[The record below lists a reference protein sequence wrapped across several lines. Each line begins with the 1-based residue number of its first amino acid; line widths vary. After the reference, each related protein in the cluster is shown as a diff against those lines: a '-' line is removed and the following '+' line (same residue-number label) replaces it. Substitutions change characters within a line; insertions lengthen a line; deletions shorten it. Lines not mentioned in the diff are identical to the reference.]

1 MQGKMYAQSEP
12 ARQSN
17 LYLQQAV
24 LRHLPTPVVALST
37 SRKAVFF
44 NRAAGR
50 VIGSPDTLQTSTNI
64 LGQEPVELGIKLLHN
79 LTWKVVLDELVEAQK
94 DAISTG
100 TDCPVH
106 EVDAVISN
114 TNLTCDERNFRILVS
129 ILTADDGNYFLLS
142 FERSAQTE
150 KKAMSGGEDQIS
162 SNDEHPVL
170 PTMVRHDTV
179 IDGGRDIN
187 RIKKAVFDSSN
198 VMGFILTVDEKF
210 YLANKKTREVLGDVM
225 GEAEGCD
232 GLSLREE
239 VDIWDENFMRL
250 LEPAEFPGMTLVRAR
265 KPFTNHRYGFTHTK
279 TGDRIVMNISGECL
293 YDDDTGEFLGGICWC
308 RGLQKYSEF
317 LSDQQQRTLESHE
330 TICNLMPHLVWTT
343 TTCGSCDWFSQRWYD
358 FTGMSREE
366 SLGSGFQNAI
376 HPDDLPVLMD
386 KWEQHRKLG
395 NECEVEIR
403 YRRKDGVYKW
413 MLARA
418 CPFKDESG
426 KILKW
431 YGTNTDIHDLVMAR
445 IEAAR
450 NKLQILTVLAH
461 AEVNLFSINKHRIVT
476 LAEGGMLWDSE
487 AESYDIHN
495 KSTMVGKDAIE
506 ISQQTQPGGVPG
518 YEKNVIDVLSGKVG
532 VAQSEDKI
540 GDRVFRTRVVAELEH
555 NSCDGGQKPKVKG
568 CLGLSIDITDMKAR
582 AALELDNARLTMEE
596 QAAKDS
602 NRVKSQF
609 LANGVIGMVELL
621 SEDPNLTPEQKEYVN
636 SIQLSAK
643 ALLTIVNDVLDFSK
657 IESGRLDIEE
667 VPFNLALI
675 VGELCK
681 MLSMFACQ
689 KGLKFSYENTMD
701 KDLELLGDPG
711 RTRQVLSNLLTNALK
726 FTKEGTVH
734 LSVSAR
740 PMSPQVIGD
749 EILEVQFIIE
759 DTGIGIEKHVLDKL
773 FRPFSQGDSST
784 ARLYGGTGLGL
795 TISKYLASLM
805 KGSITLQSTPGVGSK
820 AIFTVPL
827 KVSSYCRNPRLD
839 SSTWSPPHP
848 GFRLSER
855 TGLTLTPTWSQNLAR
870 RSINQDLVNQ
880 QISNCVADYP
890 PLPSPP
896 IDRSLRHS
904 SIETLNSSL
913 PLTLSP
919 EQRSKVHVL
928 VVEDNAINQTIAIK
942 NIRKLGFPVTAVW
955 NGREA
960 LSYLLS
966 PSPSQPRPS
975 IILMDVQMPVMD
987 GYEATRI
994 LRTGREYSLE
1004 VGTGDENNM
1013 LGVGRREDDGEK
1025 IGIGRRLSDIPVI
1038 AMTASAIQGD
1048 REKCHEAGMDDY
1060 LAKPVEKARLEE
1072 MLVKWANRRRG

>member
-1 MQGKMYAQSEP
+1 
-12 ARQSN
+12 
-17 LYLQQAV
+17 
-24 LRHLPTPVVALST
+24 
-37 SRKAVFF
+37 
-44 NRAAGR
+44 
-50 VIGSPDTLQTSTNI
+50 
-64 LGQEPVELGIKLLHN
+64 
-79 LTWKVVLDELVEAQK
+79 
-94 DAISTG
+94 
-100 TDCPVH
+100 
-106 EVDAVISN
+106 
-114 TNLTCDERNFRILVS
+114 
-129 ILTADDGNYFLLS
+129 
-142 FERSAQTE
+142 
-150 KKAMSGGEDQIS
+150 
-162 SNDEHPVL
+162 
-170 PTMVRHDTV
+170 
-179 IDGGRDIN
+179 
-187 RIKKAVFDSSN
+187 
-198 VMGFILTVDEKF
+198 
-210 YLANKKTREVLGDVM
+210 
-225 GEAEGCD
+225 
-232 GLSLREE
+232 
-239 VDIWDENFMRL
+239 
-250 LEPAEFPGMTLVRAR
+250 
-265 KPFTNHRYGFTHTK
+265 
-279 TGDRIVMNISGECL
+279 
-293 YDDDTGEFLGGICWC
+293 
-308 RGLQKYSEF
+308 
-317 LSDQQQRTLESHE
+317 
-330 TICNLMPHLVWTT
+330 
-343 TTCGSCDWFSQRWYD
+343 
-358 FTGMSREE
+358 
-366 SLGSGFQNAI
+366 
-376 HPDDLPVLMD
+376 
-386 KWEQHRKLG
+386 
-395 NECEVEIR
+395 
-403 YRRKDGVYKW
+403 
-413 MLARA
+413 
-418 CPFKDESG
+418 
-426 KILKW
+426 
-431 YGTNTDIHDLVMAR
+431 
-445 IEAAR
+445 
-450 NKLQILTVLAH
+450 
-461 AEVNLFSINKHRIVT
+461 
-476 LAEGGMLWDSE
+476 
-487 AESYDIHN
+487 
-495 KSTMVGKDAIE
+495 
-506 ISQQTQPGGVPG
+506 
-518 YEKNVIDVLSGKVG
+518 
-532 VAQSEDKI
+532 
-540 GDRVFRTRVVAELEH
+540 
-555 NSCDGGQKPKVKG
+555 
-568 CLGLSIDITDMKAR
+568 
-582 AALELDNARLTMEE
+582 
-596 QAAKDS
+596 
-602 NRVKSQF
+602 
-609 LANGVIGMVELL
+609 MVELL

-667 VPFNLALI
+667 VPFNLASI

-681 MLSMFACQ
+681 LLGMFASQ

-749 EILEVQFIIE
+749 EMVEVQFIIE

-795 TISKYLASLM
+795 TISRNVSNLQSFTVPGANLSKLASLM
-805 KGSITLQSTPGVGSK
+805 KGSITLQSTPGIGSK

-855 TGLTLTPTWSQNLAR
+855 TSLTLTPTWSQNLAH

-928 VVEDNAINQTIAIK
+928 VVEDKYAPPCPVLSLPHIITLTGKSAINQTIAIK

-1004 VGTGDENNM
+1004 DGKGDENKM
-1013 LGVGRREDDGEK
+1013 VEFGRRQDDGEK
-1025 IGIGRRLSDIPVI
+1025 ILIGGRLSDIPVI

-1060 LAKPVEKARLEE
+1060 LAKPVEKAKLEE